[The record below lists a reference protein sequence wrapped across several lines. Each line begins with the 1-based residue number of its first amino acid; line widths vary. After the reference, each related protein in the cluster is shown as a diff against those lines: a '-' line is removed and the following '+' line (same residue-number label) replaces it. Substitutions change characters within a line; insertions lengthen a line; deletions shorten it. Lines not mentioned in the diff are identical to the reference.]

1 MTIIGRILTNTIN
14 RGNNGARSESQEEF
28 FSPFLSCFP
37 TYVHTPHESCA
48 VENNI
53 FSRVCCSTNDGL
65 LVCPAALDATF
76 QSISA
81 IWEAQSR
88 KELESLELRVPTA
101 FTALPETTAA
111 RIAFH
116 VANLCR
122 CAGGNAYAFVAQH
135 RPGAVLSDD
144 ARDSIRRQK
153 SFDEKINSLDPTSL
167 QPAIQCLATR
177 YLEAETKLYIPSK
190 GFARSLRHLRNTSG
204 DFMKVSLVLR
214 PTLKTR
220 SEWTMAV
227 CTGIISAAAAW
238 DSAMKDL
245 HLPMV
250 SSHVTM
256 MFDI

>member
-1 MTIIGRILTNTIN
+1 MVLDVVTNKRKQGCELTSNLRII
-14 RGNNGARSESQEEF
+14 F
-28 FSPFLSCFP
+28 
-37 TYVHTPHESCA
+37 V
-48 VENNI
+48 
-53 FSRVCCSTNDGL
+53 
-65 LVCPAALDATF
+65 
-76 QSISA
+76 
-81 IWEAQSR
+81 
-88 KELESLELRVPTA
+88 
-101 FTALPETTAA
+101 ALPETTAA